1 MKQDNTERAAD
12 EEVDEVELEE
22 EEEGNAKQ
30 ADDGNSRSFE
40 RMLQKSGRG
49 SIALV
54 LPHSWIDQT
63 GLKIHD
69 RIFLKWQQDGSLRV
83 APLKQSER
91 EHWVF
96 VIDANQTT
104 LVHGLGRG
112 LISAYIEGFNKMK
125 VTSSGGLSKEQ
136 YDDVIAHA
144 SKLDWTRS
152 DRR

>member
-1 MKQDNTERAAD
+1 MELKQEKTAP
-12 EEVDEVELEE
+12 EEELKEELEE
-22 EEEGNAKQ
+22 DDSKQ
-30 ADDGNSRSFE
+30 GEDGNKRSFE

-54 LPHSWIDQT
+54 LPHSWIDQA

-104 LVHGLGRG
+104 L
-112 LISAYIEGFNKMK
+112 
-125 VTSSGGLSKEQ
+125 
-136 YDDVIAHA
+136 
-144 SKLDWTRS
+144 
-152 DRR
+152 